1 MKTASATGRL
11 PCSMHRV
18 LVDSELKPLGEL
30 VEGERDLLGATEVW
44 QAVRQMLAAAPKAA
58 RLLFSVQKV
67 FNNSEPKPLDEKQE
81 GPRDCLWRNC
91 RKCRR
96 RGR

>member
-44 QAVRQMLAAAPKAA
+44 QAVRQVLAAAPKAA
-58 RLLFSVQKV
+58 RLPCSVQILLI
-67 FNNSEPKPLDEKQE
+67 NSELKPLGEKVE
-81 GPRDCLWRNC
+81 GQRDLLGATEVWQAVW
-91 RKCRR
+91 
-96 RGR
+96 

>member
-11 PCSMHRV
+11 PCSMHRG

-44 QAVRQMLAAAPKAA
+44 QAVRQVLAAAPKAA
-58 RLLFSVQKV
+58 RLPCSVQILLI
-67 FNNSEPKPLDEKQE
+67 NSELKPLGEKVE
-81 GPRDCLWRNC
+81 GQRDLLGATEVWQAVW
-91 RKCRR
+91 
-96 RGR
+96 

>member
-1 MKTASATGRL
+1 
-11 PCSMHRV
+11 MHRV

-44 QAVRQMLAAAPKAA
+44 QAVRQVLAAAPKAA
-58 RLLFSVQKV
+58 RLPC